1 MYRGK
6 RRKKKREG
14 GRKRKG
20 RKGGR
25 KKKME
30 IGNRERRGRKGRKKG
45 IQKQTLVITMKLQI
59 EKRNAQEQMH
69 PPSLAQPCRI
79 HAINTH

>member
-25 KKKME
+25 KKNGD
-30 IGNRERRGRKGRKKG
+30 GNRERRGRKGRKKG

-59 EKRNAQEQMH
+59 EKRNGQE
-69 PPSLAQPCRI
+69 
-79 HAINTH
+79 

>member
-25 KKKME
+25 KKNGD
-30 IGNRERRGRKGRKKG
+30 GNRERRGRKGRKKG